1 MNYTQLHQPKAEM
14 LEALFAKTFGDS
26 EGLEEGKAIGQLA
39 RDLIETTNSEDIVVF
54 AAMDNDTLAGAIYFT
69 RLNFESDKTAFL
81 LAPVA
86 VHTDYQGKGV
96 GQKLIKFGLD
106 TMAAQGVSLAFT
118 YGDPNFYGRVGFEP
132 ITIEQFTAPHK
143 LSYPHGWLAQSLT
156 TEPLKSIGG
165 SSSCVAAFDKP
176 ELW

>member
-1 MNYTQLHQPKAEM
+1 MNYLQLQQPKAEM

-39 RDLIETTNSEDIVVF
+39 RDLIDTTNSEDIVVF

-86 VHTDYQGKGV
+86 VHTDYQGQGV

-106 TMAAQGVSLAFT
+106 TMTAQGVSLAFT

-143 LSYPHGWLAQSLT
+143 LSYSHGWLAQSLT
-156 TEPLKSIGG
+156 QEPLESIGG

-176 ELW
+176 EFW